1 MFLKKVISG
10 GQNGVDVAGLKAAKD
25 MGIPTGGS
33 IPNGFKTLDGPKPE
47 YAVLYDLTEHSS
59 SSYPPRTYQNARDA
73 DGTIRIAHDFNSSG
87 EICTLKAINQ
97 YKKPYF
103 DVIVKNT
110 QSFTTPEEMSPKK
123 AADWIKSNNIKIL
136 NVAGNSEKTSPGIEF
151 FAHKYLVSLFKE
163 LANS

>member
-10 GQNGVDVAGLKAAKD
+10 GQSGSDVAALKAAKD
-25 MGIPTGGS
+25 IGIPTGGF
-33 IPNGFKTLDGPKPE
+33 IPKGFKTLDGPRTE
-47 YAVLYDLTEHSS
+47 YAMLYNLTEHYS
-59 SSYPPRTYQNARDA
+59 SSYVPRTYQNVRDA
-73 DGTIRIAHDFNSSG
+73 DGTIRIAHNFNSSG

-103 DVIVKNT
+103 DIIVKNT

-123 AADWIKSNNIKIL
+123 AADWIKNNNIKIL